1 MAAIGN
7 YGEALYQQVLPLHG
21 PDPDGLARDYVGAVA
36 QPFVE
41 VDDLVRDTDDG
52 PGWSVIFDVDATAD
66 TGLPWLAQVVGVA
79 LRQQRNGEMDAT
91 YATYARDA
99 IRRQQGK
106 DRGTV
111 DAQISAVQD
120 TLTGTRYANLLE
132 RVGGDAYAATMVVRA
147 SECPNSAATLAAWL
161 NQKPAGIVPTLT
173 LATGVIVDEGTR
185 TIDASANTID
195 AAALADVT

>member
-7 YGEALYQQVLPLHG
+7 YGEALYQQVIPLHG
-21 PDPDGLARDYVGAVA
+21 PDPDGLAHDYMRWRA
-36 QPFVE
+36 
-41 VDDLVRDTDDG
+41 L
-52 PGWSVIFDVDATAD
+52 
-66 TGLPWLAQVVGVA
+66 VVGVA
-79 LRQQRNGEMDAT
+79 LRQQRNGETDAT

-120 TLTGTRYANLLE
+120 TLTGTKYANLLE

-147 SECPNSAATLAAWL
+147 SECPSSAATLAAWL
-161 NQKPAGIVPTLT
+161 N
-173 LATGVIVDEGTR
+173 VDEGTR